1 MDVNEKAHA
10 PIENKRKPMRLNGLN
25 KSQTGT
31 ASGGRLLNRPTV
43 LVGIDDT
50 DNLASPGTGWIAQ
63 SLIRQLAS
71 EGFGEPLGI
80 TRHQLLKDPRVPY
93 TSHNSSA
100 CLALGTCAGSDV
112 DALERCAAG
121 FLRNHAAEGSDPGLA
136 ITCSD
141 VGQADHQALTEF
153 GFTAKRELVDQASA
167 WACAAAHGVRLSG
180 HGGTE
185 DGVIGAL
192 AAVGLHLHGSDGFFL
207 WMPGVRELPP
217 GWCSYQHLI
226 HTLPIDDA
234 RTLTG
239 DRPTPDTT
247 IEIGPWIRPLLLNG
261 HAVLLLERI
270 DSADAPP
277 RWRTAPRD
285 VVKQH

>member
-1 MDVNEKAHA
+1 MEM
-10 PIENKRKPMRLNGLN
+10 NKN
-25 KSQTGT
+25 QTGLM
-31 ASGGRLLNRPTV
+31 AAGGRLLAQPTV
-43 LVGIDDT
+43 FVGIDDT
-50 DNLASPGTGWIAQ
+50 DNLTSPGTGWLAQ
-63 SLIRQLAS
+63 CLMQQLAAQ
-71 EGFGEPLGI
+71 GLGEPHGI

-100 CLALGTCAGSDV
+100 CLVLGTSKVADVAGI
-112 DALERCAAG
+112 EECAAC
-121 FLRNHAAEGSDPGLA
+121 FLRDRAAEGSDPGLA
-136 ITCSD
+136 IARSD
-141 VGQADHQALTEF
+141 VAQADRQALHEF
-153 GFTAKRELVDQASA
+153 GSAAKRQLLDQATA
-167 WACAAAHGVRLSG
+167 RACAAQHGIRLSG

-207 WMPGVRELPP
+207 WMPAIRDLPP
-217 GWCSYQHLI
+217 GWCSYQHLM

-234 RTLTG
+234 RTLNG

-247 IEIGPWIRPLLLNG
+247 IEIGPWIRPLLLDG
-261 HAVLLLERI
+261 HAVLLLEHI
-270 DSADAPP
+270 ELADASP

>member
-1 MDVNEKAHA
+1 MK
-10 PIENKRKPMRLNGLN
+10 LNGAN
-25 KSQTGT
+25 KWQTRSMAT
-31 ASGGRLLNRPTV
+31 GGRLPARSMV

-63 SLIRQLAS
+63 WLMQQLAS
-71 EGFGEPLGI
+71 QHLGEPLGI

-100 CLALGTCAGSDV
+100 CLALGTSEVADV
-112 DALERCAAG
+112 AAIDECAAG
-121 FLRNHAAEGSDPGLA
+121 FLRDRAGEGSDPGLA
-136 ITCSD
+136 TVCTD
-141 VGQADHQALTEF
+141 LTGADRQALSAF
-153 GFTAKRELVDQASA
+153 GFAAKRQLVDQAGA
-167 WACAAAHGVRLSG
+167 RVCAAAHGVRLSG

-217 GWCSYQHLI
+217 GWCSYQHLM

-234 RTLTG
+234 CTLTG

-247 IEIGPWIRPLLLNG
+247 IEIGPWIRPLLLDG
-261 HAVLLLERI
+261 QAVLLLERI
-270 DSADAPP
+270 EPIDALP
-277 RWRTAPRD
+277 RWRTASPEM
-285 VVKQH
+285 VKQH

>member
-1 MDVNEKAHA
+1 
-10 PIENKRKPMRLNGLN
+10 MRLDGIDE
-25 KSQTGT
+25 SQIRP
-31 ASGGRLLNRPTV
+31 ASGGRLPDWSTV

-63 SLIRQLAS
+63 SLIQRLAS

-100 CLALGTCAGSDV
+100 CLAIGTSADADV
-112 DALERCAAG
+112 DALEMCAAG
-121 FLRNHAAEGSDPGLA
+121 FLRDHAAEGSDPGLA

-141 VGQADHQALTEF
+141 VSQADRQALAEF
-153 GFTAKRELVDQASA
+153 GFTAKRVLVDQASA
-167 WACAAAHGVRLSG
+167 RACAVQHGVRLSG

-192 AAVGLHLHGSDGFFL
+192 AAVGLYLYGSDGFFL
-207 WMPGVRELPP
+207 WMPGVRDLRP
-217 GWCSYQHLI
+217 GWCSYQYLM

-247 IEIGPWIRPLLLNG
+247 IEIDPWIRPLLLDG

-270 DSADAPP
+270 DSVDASP
-277 RWRTAPRD
+277 RWRTAPREL
-285 VVKQH
+285 VKQH

>member
-1 MDVNEKAHA
+1 MDSNALNEGQS
-10 PIENKRKPMRLNGLN
+10 GL
-25 KSQTGT
+25 T
-31 ASGGRLLNRPTV
+31 AVRGRLLARSTV

-50 DNLASPGTGWIAQ
+50 DNLASPGTGWLAQ
-63 SLIRQLAS
+63 CLMQELAS
-71 EGFGEPLGI
+71 RDLGEPLGI

-100 CLALGTCAGSDV
+100 CLVMGTPEVADV
-112 DALERCAAG
+112 EAIDECAAG
-121 FLRNHAAEGSDPGLA
+121 FLHDHAAEGSDPGLA
-136 ITCSD
+136 TVCTEVPQID
-141 VGQADHQALTEF
+141 RQALTEF
-153 GFTAKRELVDQASA
+153 GFAAKRELVDQASA
-167 WACAAAHGVRLSG
+167 RACAARHGVRLSG

-207 WMPGVRELPP
+207 WMPGVRDLRP

-234 RTLTG
+234 CTLNG

-247 IEIGPWIRPLLLNG
+247 VEIGPWIRPLLVDG

-270 DSADAPP
+270 EAVDAPP